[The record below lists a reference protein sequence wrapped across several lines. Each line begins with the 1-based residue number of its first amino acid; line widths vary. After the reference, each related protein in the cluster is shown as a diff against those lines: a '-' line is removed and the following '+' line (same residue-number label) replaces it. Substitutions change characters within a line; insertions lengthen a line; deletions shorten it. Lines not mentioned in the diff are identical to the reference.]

1 MPPFTRRRA
10 LQGAVGLLAG
20 FAGCNDGDPS
30 GSPTPP
36 ARDRDGDRIARDPE
50 YVTLRPTEYELGD
63 RLAWFVDPADR
74 PTDDGTVER
83 RDREM
88 RGLIADRAT
97 ADTLTIDEEV
107 VAETEVSESAEA
119 VREFVAATDFDRE
132 TILLDP
138 QLTYECYRLVL
149 CHVSWT
155 DDEYEVRYGRFLRDH
170 DVACEAGA
178 RDGHLTVARI
188 PAALDPETMEHGGT
202 GVSNGFCRPPR
213 GERDRPTPSGDA
225 TAVGTDAGAETDS
238 GTGTPSDVASTDGG
252 TQ

>member
-36 ARDRDGDRIARDPE
+36 ARDRDADRIARDPE
-50 YVTLRPTEYELGD
+50 YVTLRANEYELGD
-63 RLAWFVDPADR
+63 RFAWFLGPNDR
-74 PTDDGTVER
+74 PTDGGTVER
-83 RDREM
+83 RDRET

-97 ADTLTIDEEV
+97 ADTLTIDESA
-107 VAETEVSESAEA
+107 VAETEISDSPGT

-138 QLTYECYRLVL
+138 QLTHECYRLVL
-149 CHVSWT
+149 CYISWAGG
-155 DDEYEVRYGRFLRDH
+155 EYEVRYGRFLRDH
-170 DVACEAGA
+170 DVACEADA

-188 PAALDPETMEHGGT
+188 PAVLDPEAMEHGGT
-202 GVSNGFCRPPR
+202 GVSNGDCFPLP
-213 GERDRPTPSGDA
+213 GERGRSASGDS
-225 TAVGTDAGAETDS
+225 TAGAGTDS
-238 GTGTPSDVASTDGG
+238 GTGTSPGTAPGASMDGG
-252 TQ
+252 TR